1 MQQVSATRSELLARR
16 AQIALAVQ
24 GRELLKEK
32 RSALMREFNRLGIS
46 VMEAMQALE
55 KGATDAARVLS
66 DAVAA
71 HGPERVHSAAF
82 AAEGEVELELI
93 SRSVAGVPIVE
104 IEKAAVARPRTGRG
118 YSLAAT
124 SARIDASAESFEALL
139 DALLEVAALELSL
152 RRLADEINRT
162 TRRVNALEHV
172 VVPRLE
178 AERAAIALV
187 LEERELEGRI
197 RLLRA
202 RSKAE
207 TNENGMRA
215 A

>member
-104 IEKAAVARPRTGRG
+104 IEKTAVARPRTGRG

-207 TNENGMRA
+207 TNENGRRA

>member
-1 MQQVSATRSELLARR
+1 MSVSATRSELLARR
-16 AQIALAVQ
+16 ARIALAVQ

-32 RSALMREFNRLGIS
+32 RAALMREFNRLGAS
-46 VMEAMQALE
+46 VLEAMEALE
-55 KGATDAARVLS
+55 LGANDAGRLLG

-71 HGPERVHSAAF
+71 HGPEQVHSAAF
-82 AAEGEVELELI
+82 AAEDEVKLSLL
-93 SRSVAGVPIVE
+93 SRSVAGVAIVE
-104 IEKAAVARPRTGRG
+104 IENEAVARPRIARG

-124 SARIDASAESFEALL
+124 SARIDAAAEGFEAVL
-139 DALLEVAALELSL
+139 DGLLEVAALELSL
-152 RRLADEINRT
+152 RRLADEISRT

-178 AERAAIALV
+178 DERAFIALV

-202 RSKAE
+202 RSKVERGRRVA
-207 TNENGMRA
+207 
-215 A
+215 

>member
-16 AQIALAVQ
+16 AQITLAMQ
-24 GRELLKEK
+24 GRDLLKEK
-32 RSALMREFNRLGIS
+32 RSALLREFNRLGAS
-46 VMEAMQALE
+46 VLEAMQALE
-55 KGATDAARVLS
+55 RAATDAGRLLG

-71 HGPERVHSAAF
+71 HGPERVYSAAL
-82 AAEGEVELELI
+82 AAEGDVKLALLT
-93 SRSVAGVPIVE
+93 RSVAGVAIVE
-104 IEKAAVARPRTGRG
+104 IEKEAVARPRTGRG

-124 SARIDASAESFEALL
+124 TARIDAAAGGFEAVL

-152 RRLADEINRT
+152 RRLADEISRT

-178 AERAAIALV
+178 AERASIALV

-197 RLLRA
+197 KLLRA

-207 TNENGMRA
+207 AGRRFG
-215 A
+215 

>member
-1 MQQVSATRSELLARR
+1 MSVSATRSELLARR
-16 AQIALAVQ
+16 ARIALAVQ

-32 RSALMREFNRLGIS
+32 RAALMREFNRLGAS
-46 VMEAMQALE
+46 VLEAMEALE
-55 KGATDAARVLS
+55 RGATDAGRLLG

-71 HGPERVHSAAF
+71 HGPERVHSAAL
-82 AAEGEVELELI
+82 AAEREVELSLL
-93 SRSVAGVPIVE
+93 SRSVAGVAIVE
-104 IEKAAVARPRTGRG
+104 IDKEAVSRPRTGRG

-124 SARIDASAESFEALL
+124 SARIDVAAEGFEAVL
-139 DALLEVAALELSL
+139 DGLLEVAALELSL
-152 RRLADEINRT
+152 RRLADEIGRT

-178 AERAAIALV
+178 HERAFIALV

-202 RSKAE
+202 RSKVERGRRVA
-207 TNENGMRA
+207 
-215 A
+215 

>member
-32 RSALMREFNRLGIS
+32 RSALLREFNRLGAS
-46 VMEAMQALE
+46 ALDAMQALE
-55 KGATDAARVLS
+55 RGATDAGRLLGDV
-66 DAVAA
+66 VAA
-71 HGPERVHSAAF
+71 HGPERVHSAAL
-82 AAEGEVELELI
+82 AADGEIELVLLT
-93 SRSVAGVPIVE
+93 RSVAGVPIVE
-104 IEKAAVARPRTGRG
+104 IEKEAVARSRTGRG

-124 SARIDASAESFEALL
+124 TARIDAAAESFEAVL
-139 DALLEVAALELSL
+139 DALLDVAALELSL
-152 RRLADEINRT
+152 RRLAGEINRT

-178 AERAAIALV
+178 AERASIALV

-202 RSKAE
+202 RPKPEDGS
-207 TNENGMRA
+207 RA